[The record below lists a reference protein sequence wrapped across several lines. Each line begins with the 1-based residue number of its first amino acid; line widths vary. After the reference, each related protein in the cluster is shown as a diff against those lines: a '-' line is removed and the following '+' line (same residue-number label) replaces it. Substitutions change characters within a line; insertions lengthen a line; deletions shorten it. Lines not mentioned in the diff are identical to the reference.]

1 MTALTPRERFRR
13 APESLLLYA
22 VSDDAW
28 LGERTLASCCAQ
40 AVRGGAT
47 FLQLRAK
54 RATTEELISAYAEI
68 RDELE
73 REGLAGKVP
82 FVIDDDVE
90 AALAVGADGVHVGQ
104 TDIPVEACRVLLG
117 HDAVVG
123 LSARADEMLEYV
135 KTADMSLV
143 DYLGVGPLHE
153 TPTKTDCGLAADGT
167 IITKSLE
174 DLAALHQAS
183 PVPIVVGGGVKVA
196 DIPAVAQTGVD
207 GFFVVSAV
215 CAAPDPHAAAQELVQ
230 AWNAAKQAS

>member
-54 RATTEELISAYAEI
+54 RATTKELISAYAEI

-104 TDIPVEACRVLLG
+104 SDESCA
-117 HDAVVG
+117 
-123 LSARADEMLEYV
+123 SARAR
-135 KTADMSLV
+135 
-143 DYLGVGPLHE
+143 LGEGAIVG
-153 TPTKTDCGLAADGT
+153 
-167 IITKSLE
+167 
-174 DLAALHQAS
+174 
-183 PVPIVVGGGVKVA
+183 
-196 DIPAVAQTGVD
+196 
-207 GFFVVSAV
+207 VSAPNRWSKLLPRRLQAPTIWAWGRCSRQQPSPRRPMCL
-215 CAAPDPHAAAQELVQ
+215 CARCGKYVLP
-230 AWNAAKQAS
+230 

>member
-22 VSDDAW
+22 VSDDEW

-90 AALAVGADGVHVGQ
+90 AALAVGADGVGAIVGVPAQ
-104 TDIPVEACRVLLG
+104 TVEQALAAQAAG
-117 HDAVVG
+117 A
-123 LSARADEMLEYV
+123 
-135 KTADMSLV
+135 
-143 DYLGVGPLHE
+143 DYLGVGALFK
-153 TPTKTDCGLAADGT
+153 TATKPEAADV
-167 IITKSLE
+167 SLRTLRE
-174 DLAALHQAS
+174 ICAAVS
-183 PVPIVVGGGVKVA
+183 IPVVGIGGLNA
-196 DIPAVAQTGVD
+196 STLASLAHTGVH
-207 GFFVVSAV
+207 GAAVVSAIF
-215 CAAPDPHAAAQELVQ
+215 AAGDIVSATRDLRRIMDGVDLLV
-230 AWNAAKQAS
+230 

>member
-1 MTALTPRERFRR
+1 MTALTPRERFRC

-90 AALAVGADGVHVGQ
+90 AALVPMACMLASRMSRARARGRVWARA
-104 TDIPVEACRVLLG
+104 PSWACRRKRWSKLLPRRLQAPTIWAWGRCSRQQPSPRRPMCLCARCGRYVL
-117 HDAVVG
+117 
-123 LSARADEMLEYV
+123 
-135 KTADMSLV
+135 
-143 DYLGVGPLHE
+143 P
-153 TPTKTDCGLAADGT
+153 
-167 IITKSLE
+167 
-174 DLAALHQAS
+174 
-183 PVPIVVGGGVKVA
+183 
-196 DIPAVAQTGVD
+196 
-207 GFFVVSAV
+207 
-215 CAAPDPHAAAQELVQ
+215 
-230 AWNAAKQAS
+230 

>member
-104 TDIPVEACRVLLG
+104 SDESCA
-117 HDAVVG
+117 
-123 LSARADEMLEYV
+123 SARAR
-135 KTADMSLV
+135 
-143 DYLGVGPLHE
+143 LGEGAIVGVSAPN
-153 TPTKTDCGLAADGT
+153 GG
-167 IITKSLE
+167 
-174 DLAALHQAS
+174 AS
-183 PVPIVVGGGVKVA
+183 SCRAGCRCRLFGRGGVVQDSNQARGGRCVSTHAAGNMCCREHSRGWHWGLECEYACVA
-196 DIPAVAQTGVD
+196 RPYGRAWRCGRVGDFCCGDIVSATQDLRRIMDGVD
-207 GFFVVSAV
+207 L
-215 CAAPDPHAAAQELVQ
+215 LV
-230 AWNAAKQAS
+230 

>member
-40 AVRGGAT
+40 AVCGGAT

-54 RATTEELISAYAEI
+54 RATTKELISAYAEI

-104 TDIPVEACRVLLG
+104 SDEPCA
-117 HDAVVG
+117 
-123 LSARADEMLEYV
+123 SARARLGEGAIVGVSAQTVEQAL
-135 KTADMSLV
+135 AAQAAGA
-143 DYLGVGPLHE
+143 DYLGVGALFK
-153 TPTKTDCGLAADGT
+153 TATKPEAADV
-167 IITKSLE
+167 SLRTLRE
-174 DLAALHQAS
+174 ICAAVS
-183 PVPIVVGGGVKVA
+183 IPVVGIGGLNA
-196 DIPAVAQTGVD
+196 STLASLAHTGVH
-207 GFFVVSAV
+207 GAAVVSAIF
-215 CAAPDPHAAAQELVQ
+215 AAGDIVSATRDLRRIMDGVDLLV
-230 AWNAAKQAS
+230 

>member
-54 RATTEELISAYAEI
+54 RATTKELISAYAEI

-82 FVIDDDVE
+82 FVIDD
-90 AALAVGADGVHVGQ
+90 A
-104 TDIPVEACRVLLG
+104 
-117 HDAVVG
+117 
-123 LSARADEMLEYV
+123 
-135 KTADMSLV
+135 
-143 DYLGVGPLHE
+143 
-153 TPTKTDCGLAADGT
+153 
-167 IITKSLE
+167 
-174 DLAALHQAS
+174 
-183 PVPIVVGGGVKVA
+183 
-196 DIPAVAQTGVD
+196 
-207 GFFVVSAV
+207 
-215 CAAPDPHAAAQELVQ
+215 
-230 AWNAAKQAS
+230 

>member
-54 RATTEELISAYAEI
+54 RATTKELISAYAEI

-104 TDIPVEACRVLLG
+104 SDESCA
-117 HDAVVG
+117 
-123 LSARADEMLEYV
+123 SARARLGEDAIVGVSAQTVEQAL
-135 KTADMSLV
+135 AAQAAGA
-143 DYLGVGPLHE
+143 DYLGVGALFK
-153 TPTKTDCGLAADGT
+153 TATKPEAAD
-167 IITKSLE
+167 
-174 DLAALHQAS
+174 
-183 PVPIVVGGGVKVA
+183 
-196 DIPAVAQTGVD
+196 
-207 GFFVVSAV
+207 VSAY
-215 CAAPDPHAAAQELVQ
+215 AAGNMCCREHSRGWHWGLECEYACVARPYGR
-230 AWNAAKQAS
+230 AWRCGRVGDFCCGRHRIRDAGLKTHHGWR

>member
-54 RATTEELISAYAEI
+54 RATTKELISEYAEI
-68 RDELE
+68 CDELE

-104 TDIPVEACRVLLG
+104 SDESCA
-117 HDAVVG
+117 
-123 LSARADEMLEYV
+123 SARAR
-135 KTADMSLV
+135 
-143 DYLGVGPLHE
+143 LGEGAIVGVSAQTVE
-153 TPTKTDCGLAADGT
+153 QALAAVM
-167 IITKSLE
+167 IIRK
-174 DLAALHQAS
+174 
-183 PVPIVVGGGVKVA
+183 
-196 DIPAVAQTGVD
+196 
-207 GFFVVSAV
+207 
-215 CAAPDPHAAAQELVQ
+215 
-230 AWNAAKQAS
+230 

>member
-54 RATTEELISAYAEI
+54 RATTKELISAYAEI

-104 TDIPVEACRVLLG
+104 SDESCA
-117 HDAVVG
+117 
-123 LSARADEMLEYV
+123 SARAR
-135 KTADMSLV
+135 
-143 DYLGVGPLHE
+143 LGEGSIVGVSAQTVE
-153 TPTKTDCGLAADGT
+153 QALAA
-167 IITKSLE
+167 
-174 DLAALHQAS
+174 QAIWAWGRCSRQQPS
-183 PVPIVVGGGVKVA
+183 PRRPMCL
-196 DIPAVAQTGVD
+196 
-207 GFFVVSAV
+207 
-215 CAAPDPHAAAQELVQ
+215 CARCGKYVLP
-230 AWNAAKQAS
+230 

>member
-54 RATTEELISAYAEI
+54 RATTKELISAYAEI

-104 TDIPVEACRVLLG
+104 SDESCA
-117 HDAVVG
+117 
-123 LSARADEMLEYV
+123 SARAR
-135 KTADMSLV
+135 
-143 DYLGVGPLHE
+143 LGEGAIVGV
-153 TPTKTDCGLAADGT
+153 
-167 IITKSLE
+167 SVS
-174 DLAALHQAS
+174 AALVVVEPAS
-183 PVPIVVGGGVKVA
+183 MPRN
-196 DIPAVAQTGVD
+196 TG
-207 GFFVVSAV
+207 
-215 CAAPDPHAAAQELVQ
+215 PET
-230 AWNAAKQAS
+230 

>member
-54 RATTEELISAYAEI
+54 RATTKELISAYAEI

-104 TDIPVEACRVLLG
+104 SDVSCA
-117 HDAVVG
+117 
-123 LSARADEMLEYV
+123 SARARLGEGAIVGVSAQTVEQ
-135 KTADMSLV
+135 AAGA
-143 DYLGVGPLHE
+143 DYLGVGALFK
-153 TPTKTDCGLAADGT
+153 TATKPEAADV
-167 IITKSLE
+167 SLRTLQE
-174 DLAALHQAS
+174 ICAAVS
-183 PVPIVVGGGVKVA
+183 IPVVGIGGLNA
-196 DIPAVAQTGVD
+196 NTLASLAHTGVH
-207 GFFVVSAV
+207 GAAVVSAIF
-215 CAAPDPHAAAQELVQ
+215 AAGDIVSATQDLRRIMDGVDLFV
-230 AWNAAKQAS
+230 